1 MIKRRTDDSKK
12 RKSYKYRVYPNKDQK
27 ILISKTFGCA
37 RLVYNLL
44 LSDRIDHYKET
55 GEMLKREV
63 TYYKKMDKFFFL
75 KEVDSLALANAL
87 LNLNQAYENFF
98 KGNAK
103 FPKFKRKG
111 KHDTYTTNN
120 QIRKTCKPTIEIIGN
135 HIKLPKVGMLK
146 VRQHRLIGYGEVIK
160 NVTVSRKAGRY
171 YVSICVEYDEDV
183 NPLEKQEINLDRV
196 IGLDYSSKS
205 LYADSNGDNPDYP
218 KFYRKSEKKI
228 AKIQRK
234 MSKMQYQSERYKK
247 MQWKLQRAY
256 AKVANQRADFL
267 HKLSNDLIDR
277 YDVICL
283 EDLDLSA
290 LKCMLKLGK
299 STSDNGFGMFRN
311 MLKYKAEK
319 KGKYVVKID
328 KWFASTKTCHVCG
341 HKESLDLSIR
351 EWICPVCHT
360 HHDRDVNAAINIKNE
375 GYRVLMEG

>member
-1 MIKRRTDDSKK
+1 MVKRRTDSSKK
-12 RKSYKYRVYPNKDQK
+12 RKAYKYRVYPNRDQK

-37 RLVYNLL
+37 RLIYNLL
-44 LSDRIDHYKET
+44 LSDKIDHYKET

-75 KEVDSLALANAL
+75 KEVDSLALSNAL

-98 KGNAK
+98 KGRAK
-103 FPKFKRKG
+103 FPRFKCKG
-111 KHDTYTTNN
+111 KHDVYTTNN
-120 QIRKTCKPTIEIIGN
+120 QISHTGKPSIEIIDD
-135 HIKLPKVGMLK
+135 HIKLPKVGKLK
-146 VRQHRLIGYGEVIK
+146 VRQHRLIESGETIK

-183 NPLEKQEINLDRV
+183 YPLEKQDIDLSRV

-205 LYADSNGDNPDYP
+205 LYVDSNGNDADYP

-228 AKIQRK
+228 ARIQRK

-247 MQWKLQRAY
+247 MQQKLQRAY
-256 AKVANQRADFL
+256 AKVADQRADFL
-267 HKLSNDLIDR
+267 HKLSNKLIDE

-283 EDLDLSA
+283 EDLDLSV
-290 LKCMLKLGK
+290 LKRTLKLGK
-299 STSDNGFGMFRN
+299 STSDNGFGMFRT
-311 MLKYKAEK
+311 MLRYKAEK
-319 KGKYVVKID
+319 KGKYVIKID

-341 HKESLDLSIR
+341 HKESIPLFVR
-351 EWICPVCHT
+351 EWDCPVCHT